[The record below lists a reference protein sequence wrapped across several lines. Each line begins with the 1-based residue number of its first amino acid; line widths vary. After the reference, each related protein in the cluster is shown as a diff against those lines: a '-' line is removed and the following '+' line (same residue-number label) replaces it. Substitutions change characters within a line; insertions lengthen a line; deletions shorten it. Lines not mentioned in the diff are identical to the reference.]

1 MTTGTINADS
11 TVSYSGKSWQK
22 DSSWGNYNVTTLTSY
37 SGPKNV
43 ANALLYSD
51 NIFFAQTV
59 LQMGAD
65 KFTENLNNIGF
76 NQQLDFPLTL
86 RKSQYSS
93 GDSIDGE
100 IKLADTGYGQGDL
113 LVNPIHVASI
123 YSAFANGGDM
133 VKPYIEYNN
142 GETEYY
148 KENAF
153 SEEAAEEVKNDLIQ
167 VVESPNGTAHDMQ
180 MSGLTIAGKTGTA
193 ELKTSSEDTESGTLG
208 WFDCFTV
215 GRQGGDL
222 LFVGMVE
229 NTQNNSDGGSH
240 YVISKIRAILGNS

>member
-1 MTTGTINADS
+1 
-11 TVSYSGKSWQK
+11 
-22 DSSWGNYNVTTLTSY
+22 
-37 SGPKNV
+37 
-43 ANALLYSD
+43 
-51 NIFFAQTV
+51 
-59 LQMGAD
+59 MGAD

-142 GETEYY
+142 GETEIY
-148 KENAF
+148 KVINCGAQDIDSFIDSF
-153 SEEAAEEVKNDLIQ
+153 SRQCYSTCSKTKREILYND
-167 VVESPNGTAHDMQ
+167 EWN
-180 MSGLTIAGKTGTA
+180 KY
-193 ELKTSSEDTESGTLG
+193 
-208 WFDCFTV
+208 C
-215 GRQGGDL
+215 L
-222 LFVGMVE
+222 LF
-229 NTQNNSDGGSH
+229 
-240 YVISKIRAILGNS
+240 